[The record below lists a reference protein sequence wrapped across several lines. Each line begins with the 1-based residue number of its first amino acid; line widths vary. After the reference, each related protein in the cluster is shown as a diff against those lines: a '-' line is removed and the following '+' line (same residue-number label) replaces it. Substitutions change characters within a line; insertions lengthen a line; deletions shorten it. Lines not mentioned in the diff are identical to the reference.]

1 MAAAPGAGAHLREL
15 PPLHAVL
22 DSLDVMRL
30 LIVHGYADLDPG
42 GCPGLGA
49 WARAEFGVS
58 VIDVAQN
65 SLPHCGSRRA
75 GSAPGKLSP
84 AAVCHSR
91 RDAPPTWPRTWSAA

>member
-22 DSLDVMRL
+22 DSLDGMRL

-58 VIDVAQN
+58 VIEVAKQ
-65 SLPHCGSRRA
+65 P
-75 GSAPGKLSP
+75 SALRLTP
-84 AAVCHSR
+84 CR
-91 RDAPPTWPRTWSAA
+91 